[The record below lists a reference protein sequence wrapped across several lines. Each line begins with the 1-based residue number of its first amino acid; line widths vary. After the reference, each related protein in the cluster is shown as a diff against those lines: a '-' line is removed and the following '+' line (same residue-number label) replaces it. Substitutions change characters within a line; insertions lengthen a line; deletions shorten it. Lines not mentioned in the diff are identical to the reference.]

1 MTSTNNNAPGGGRA
15 SLSKRAA
22 VEGVIPKE
30 AFFCGTDHISKLR
43 AELHSV
49 GLSLHDI
56 SGLTQRQTL
65 LRVLQYLGPRG
76 MNTLEGVGCSYYRIA
91 TRVHELE
98 AEGWNIVT
106 LRERVVG
113 ADGLPH
119 NGIARYVLIGRKS
132 DHQPVQGAFD
142 LRGG

>member
-1 MTSTNNNAPGGGRA
+1 MTSTIKNAPREGRA
-15 SLSKRAA
+15 SLSKLAGGGS
-22 VEGVIPKE
+22 VLKKD

-49 GLSLHDI
+49 GLALHDT
-56 SGLTQRQTL
+56 SGQTQRDTL

-76 MNTLEGVGCSYYRIA
+76 INTLEGVGCAYYRIA

-98 AEGWNIVT
+98 AEGWHIAS

-113 ADGLPH
+113 ADGLAH
-119 NGIARYVLIGRKS
+119 SGIARYVLIGRAA
-132 DHQPVQGAFD
+132 DHKPAQASFD
-142 LRGG
+142 LGGV